1 MVLVSSHSGPQNRFS
16 NVHNVY
22 PAGRIDGERTGR
34 GRGGANEWHGRTDR
48 GNSPP
53 MSNGD
58 APGERV
64 RRGDHYTA
72 GGGTGGRYRR
82 DNDDQRKVPP
92 RLNKNNRH
100 TRVIGGAGAGESAEK
115 GDRTKRSQAPPV
127 SDCVCVFLR
136 TSRDRQDSNTL
147 IMYCIMFLQRQQNKQ
162 QPKIEMGL
170 THFPPLPTSAE
181 SGSTPSQPPT
191 LTTSHNHTSNEEGK
205 TVADIVKGKRMK
217 DVQTFVSFQSPSLA
231 SSNGGVSLQSPLL
244 PAQTQ
249 TTSAIRNE
257 KNTAKSSANQPGV
270 VPSVNH
276 QGPPPNTNTTSS
288 TAALPSQQINVSTVS
303 TPKVTANQPVMSKS
317 TQTTQPSVGV
327 ANSGAMP
334 TQTLVSAVVSSGQA
348 VTSQTQPQQRQSQQQ
363 SSVKVCV
370 CD

>member
-1 MVLVSSHSGPQNRFS
+1 
-16 NVHNVY
+16 
-22 PAGRIDGERTGR
+22 
-34 GRGGANEWHGRTDR
+34 
-48 GNSPP
+48 
-53 MSNGD
+53 
-58 APGERV
+58 
-64 RRGDHYTA
+64 
-72 GGGTGGRYRR
+72 
-82 DNDDQRKVPP
+82 
-92 RLNKNNRH
+92 
-100 TRVIGGAGAGESAEK
+100 
-115 GDRTKRSQAPPV
+115 
-127 SDCVCVFLR
+127 
-136 TSRDRQDSNTL
+136 
-147 IMYCIMFLQRQQNKQ
+147 MFLQRQQNKQ

-170 THFPPLPTSAE
+170 THFPPLPTSVE

-370 CD
+370 CDCAYMYIRIRSFFFQSSQIPVQEVKASTNGGSHKVNILLVRMALKNVCMMVGINKSNKPYLLFQCVQSGTRYSDRENGPINRQNVSTSTTLTL